1 MMSKSITNGNLAQI
15 IPCDVPIIAE
25 YELNDGIYEEDIFF
39 IGLDEA
45 GKAHGLTLIDGNL
58 CECGW
63 VCGFKGLRYKNDT
76 WRKADGEMRERKDSQ
91 QIILVAI
98 PDIKRQKEEER
109 KQAERETLSRMLSE
123 GYQGGYEDYE

>member
-1 MMSKSITNGNLAQI
+1 MSKSITNGNLAQI

-63 VCGFKGLRYKNDT
+63 YAVLKGCVIKMIPGEKQMERCG
-76 WRKADGEMRERKDSQ
+76 RERIANK
-91 QIILVAI
+91 
-98 PDIKRQKEEER
+98 
-109 KQAERETLSRMLSE
+109 
-123 GYQGGYEDYE
+123 